1 MQALT
6 DIARGPGY
14 LWQGFALIREPGLR
28 GVVALPLAINVV
40 LIVGLLWLFG
50 SQWAIWLDAWLAGLP
65 GWLAWLEAVLWWLG
79 FLLAIL
85 LFCYAFTL
93 LANLVA
99 GPFNG
104 LLSARVERHLTGRE
118 PETGLTLWGEIADG
132 AVGEIKRLS
141 YYLGRALL
149 LGLVSLVLMAIP
161 GLGALVPPLWFAFGA
176 YMLAFE
182 YLDAPM
188 GNRGLPFPVKRRKL
202 GERRWLNLGFGGAV
216 TLVTALPLVNLVV
229 MPAAVAGATA
239 LWLKEMEQ

>member
-1 MQALT
+1 MLG

-14 LWQGFALIREPGLR
+14 LLQGFALIRQPGLR
-28 GVVALPLAINVV
+28 TVVALPLAINMVV
-40 LIVGLLWLFG
+40 IVGLLWLFG
-50 SQWAIWLDAWLAGLP
+50 SQWSAWLDAWLAGLP
-65 GWLAWLEAVLWWLG
+65 GWLGWLEGLLWWLG

-85 LFCYAFTL
+85 LFCYFFTL
-93 LANLVA
+93 LANLIA

-118 PETGLTLWGEIADG
+118 PETGLTLWGEVADG
-132 AVGEIKRLS
+132 ALGELRRLT

-149 LGLVSLVLMAIP
+149 LGVLSLVLLAIP
-161 GLGALVPPLWFAFGA
+161 GVNALVPLLWLAFGA

-188 GNRGLPFPVKRRKL
+188 GNRGLTFADKRRRL
-202 GERRWLNLGFGGAV
+202 AERRWLNLGFGGAV
-216 TLVTALPLVNLVV
+216 TAATALPLVNLVV

-239 LWLKEMEQ
+239 LWLAEMEGR